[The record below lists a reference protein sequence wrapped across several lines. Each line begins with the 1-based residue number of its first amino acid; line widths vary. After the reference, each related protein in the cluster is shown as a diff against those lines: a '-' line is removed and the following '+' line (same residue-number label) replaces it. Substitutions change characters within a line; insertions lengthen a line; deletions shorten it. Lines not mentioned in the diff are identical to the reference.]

1 MKNTTSIYDGKSAKE
16 LRKMAE
22 DLRSGK
28 NPLDYEWDSSDD
40 RKRFADIVDKVA
52 ELKDICPAIQGSF
65 ALEVEV
71 ENDNYHRH
79 SPTLVISEDTVAT
92 TSESKEDQEADVC
105 STRCELIH
113 KQVGSLAD
121 TLGLPS
127 EELLGNIM
135 AAAFV
140 SRRNISG
147 DKKMEIR
154 LRALASVLPIIGAL
168 VDMKKEAMAATMA
181 LALKEIITDGKDN
194 DEDEGEEEEP
204 EPEENEK
211 DDSEKGDHIL
221 KVVELKGKEADKAIE
236 EILKVLGEKEDKDDG
251 ECGGSCCRKCS
262 KNKNR

>member
-16 LRKMAE
+16 LRKTAE

-52 ELKDICPAIQGSF
+52 ELKEICPAIQGSF
-65 ALEVEV
+65 ALEVDID
-71 ENDNYHRH
+71 NDNYHRH
-79 SPTLVISEDTVAT
+79 SPTLVISEDTIAT
-92 TSESKEDQEADVC
+92 TSDSKEDQAVDICV
-105 STRCELIH
+105 TRCELIA

-121 TLGLPS
+121 TLNIPA
-127 EELLGNIM
+127 EEMFGNMM
-135 AAAFV
+135 AAAFTA
-140 SRRNISG
+140 RRNISS

-154 LRALASVLPIIGAL
+154 LRSLASVLPIIGAL
-168 VDMKKEAMAATMA
+168 VDIKKEAMAATMA
-181 LALKEIITDGKDN
+181 LALKEIIMNGKDD
-194 DEDEGEEEEP
+194 DEDEDEEE

-211 DDSEKGDHIL
+211 DDSEKGDHTL